1 MSKTDATLG
10 LLHTIELEGN
20 VKALT
25 KIFANSAA
33 AAAAAKQHC
42 IEIYQYFKLKCQF

>member
-33 AAAAAKQHC
+33 AAAKQHC